1 MASVSYFCCDV
12 LEVVFYLVLEV
23 CVQRETLVKAL
34 ALLPLGKILVLHL
47 YEIQKSRSFIV
58 QLIMFF

>member
-1 MASVSYFCCDV
+1 MTSDSYFCCDV
-12 LEVVFYLVLEV
+12 FEVVFYLVLKV

-34 ALLPLGKILVLHL
+34 ALLPLRKVLVLHL
-47 YEIQKSRSFIV
+47 YEIQNSRSFLV